1 MYTLSRRCYYEHKYT
16 SNYSSY
22 RTWKFS
28 KLANIIKEFG
38 KAIVIQDDKPI
49 YTINSITVD
58 DTSEYISDEEFYAYA
73 DKLLKKDAEVY
84 KQLAK

>member
-1 MYTLSRRCYYEHKYT
+1 MNINTQATIPVTELG
-16 SNYSSY
+16 N
-22 RTWKFS
+22 FS

-58 DTSEYISDEEFYAYA
+58 DTSEYISYEEFYAYA

>member
-1 MYTLSRRCYYEHKYT
+1 MNINTQATIPVTELG
-16 SNYSSY
+16 N
-22 RTWKFS
+22 FS

-49 YTINSITVD
+49 YTINSITVE
-58 DTSEYISDEEFYAYA
+58 DTREIISDEEFYAYA

>member
-1 MYTLSRRCYYEHKYT
+1 MNINTQATIPVTELG
-16 SNYSSY
+16 N
-22 RTWKFS
+22 FS

-58 DTSEYISDEEFYAYA
+58 DTSEYISDEDFYAYA
-73 DKLLKKDAEVY
+73 DKLLIKDAEVH

>member
-1 MYTLSRRCYYEHKYT
+1 MNINTQATIPVTELG
-16 SNYSSY
+16 N
-22 RTWKFS
+22 FS

-84 KQLAK
+84 KQLEK

>member
-1 MYTLSRRCYYEHKYT
+1 MNINTQATIQVTELG
-16 SNYSSY
+16 N
-22 RTWKFS
+22 FS

>member
-1 MYTLSRRCYYEHKYT
+1 MNINTQATIPVTELG
-16 SNYSSY
+16 N
-22 RTWKFS
+22 FS

-73 DKLLKKDAEVY
+73 DKLLKKDEEVY

>member
-1 MYTLSRRCYYEHKYT
+1 MNINTQATIPVTELG
-16 SNYSSY
+16 N
-22 RTWKFS
+22 FS

-58 DTSEYISDEEFYAYA
+58 DTSEYISD
-73 DKLLKKDAEVY
+73 
-84 KQLAK
+84 

>member
-1 MYTLSRRCYYEHKYT
+1 MNINTQATIPVTELG
-16 SNYSSY
+16 N
-22 RTWKFS
+22 FS
-28 KLANIIKEFG
+28 KLAKIIKEFG

>member
-1 MYTLSRRCYYEHKYT
+1 MNINTQATIPVTELG
-16 SNYSSY
+16 N
-22 RTWKFS
+22 FS

-49 YTINSITVD
+49 YTINSVTVD

>member
-1 MYTLSRRCYYEHKYT
+1 MNINTQATIPVTELG
-16 SNYSSY
+16 N
-22 RTWKFS
+22 FS

-58 DTSEYISDEEFYAYA
+58 DTSEYISDYEFYAYA

>member
-1 MYTLSRRCYYEHKYT
+1 MNINTQATIPVTELG
-16 SNYSSY
+16 N
-22 RTWKFS
+22 FS

-49 YTINSITVD
+49 YIITPITVD
-58 DTSEYISDEEFYAYA
+58 DTNEYVSDE
-73 DKLLKKDAEVY
+73 KLFASSNKFLKKNVEVY

>member
-1 MYTLSRRCYYEHKYT
+1 MNINTQATILVTELG
-16 SNYSSY
+16 N
-22 RTWKFS
+22 FS

>member
-1 MYTLSRRCYYEHKYT
+1 MNINTQATIPVTELG
-16 SNYSSY
+16 N
-22 RTWKFS
+22 FS

-58 DTSEYISDEEFYAYA
+58 DTSEYISDEEFYA
-73 DKLLKKDAEVY
+73 
-84 KQLAK
+84 

>member
-1 MYTLSRRCYYEHKYT
+1 MNINTQATIPVTELG
-16 SNYSSY
+16 N
-22 RTWKFS
+22 FS

-73 DKLLKKDAEVY
+73 DRLLKKDAEVY

>member
-1 MYTLSRRCYYEHKYT
+1 MNINTQATIPVTELG
-16 SNYSSY
+16 N
-22 RTWKFS
+22 FS

-73 DKLLKKDAEVY
+73 NKLLKKNAEVY

>member
-1 MYTLSRRCYYEHKYT
+1 MNINTQATIPVTELG
-16 SNYSSY
+16 N
-22 RTWKFS
+22 FS

-38 KAIVIQDDKPI
+38 KAIVTQDDKPI

>member
-1 MYTLSRRCYYEHKYT
+1 MDINTQATIPVTELG
-16 SNYSSY
+16 N
-22 RTWKFS
+22 FS

-49 YTINSITVD
+49 YIVNPITVD
-58 DTSEYISDEEFYAYA
+58 DTSEYVSDEKLFASSN
-73 DKLLKKDAEVY
+73 KLLKKNAEVY

>member
-1 MYTLSRRCYYEHKYT
+1 MNINTQATIPVTELG
-16 SNYSSY
+16 N
-22 RTWKFS
+22 FS

>member
-1 MYTLSRRCYYEHKYT
+1 MNINTQATIPVTELG
-16 SNYSSY
+16 N
-22 RTWKFS
+22 FS

-49 YTINSITVD
+49 YTINSINSITVD

>member
-1 MYTLSRRCYYEHKYT
+1 MNINTQATIPVTELG
-16 SNYSSY
+16 N
-22 RTWKFS
+22 FS

-58 DTSEYISDEEFYAYA
+58 DTGEYISDEEFYAYA

>member
-1 MYTLSRRCYYEHKYT
+1 MSINTQATIPVTELG
-16 SNYSSY
+16 N
-22 RTWKFS
+22 FS
-28 KLANIIKEFG
+28 KLSNIIKEFG

-58 DTSEYISDEEFYAYA
+58 DAKEYVSDEEFYAYA
-73 DKLLKKDAEVY
+73 DKLLKRDAEVY

>member
-1 MYTLSRRCYYEHKYT
+1 MDINTQATIPVTELG
-16 SNYSSY
+16 N
-22 RTWKFS
+22 FS

-49 YTINSITVD
+49 YTVNPITVD
-58 DTSEYISDEEFYAYA
+58 DTSEYVSDEKLSASS
-73 DKLLKKDAEVY
+73 DKFLKKNAEVY

>member
-1 MYTLSRRCYYEHKYT
+1 MNINTQATIPVTELG
-16 SNYSSY
+16 N
-22 RTWKFS
+22 FS

-73 DKLLKKDAEVY
+73 DKLLKKMRRY
-84 KQLAK
+84 INN

>member
-22 RTWKFS
+22 RTWKFFEIS
-28 KLANIIKEFG
+28 KYHQRVG

>member
-1 MYTLSRRCYYEHKYT
+1 MNINTQATIPVTELG
-16 SNYSSY
+16 N
-22 RTWKFS
+22 FS
-28 KLANIIKEFG
+28 KLAN
-38 KAIVIQDDKPI
+38 
-49 YTINSITVD
+49 TINSITVD

>member
-1 MYTLSRRCYYEHKYT
+1 MNINTQATIPVTELG
-16 SNYSSY
+16 N
-22 RTWKFS
+22 FS

-58 DTSEYISDEEFYAYA
+58 DTSEYISDEEFYASS
-73 DKLLKKDAEVY
+73 DKFLKKNVEVY

>member
-1 MYTLSRRCYYEHKYT
+1 MNINTQATIPFTELG
-16 SNYSSY
+16 N
-22 RTWKFS
+22 FS

>member
-1 MYTLSRRCYYEHKYT
+1 MDINTQATIPVTELG
-16 SNYSSY
+16 N
-22 RTWKFS
+22 FS

-49 YTINSITVD
+49 YTINSITVN

-73 DKLLKKDAEVY
+73 NKLLKKNAEVY

>member
-1 MYTLSRRCYYEHKYT
+1 MNINTQATIPVTELG
-16 SNYSSY
+16 N
-22 RTWKFS
+22 FS
-28 KLANIIKEFG
+28 KLSNIIKDFG

-49 YTINSITVD
+49 YIINPITVD

-73 DKLLKKDAEVY
+73 NKLLKKDAEVY

>member
-1 MYTLSRRCYYEHKYT
+1 MNINTQATIPVTELG
-16 SNYSSY
+16 N
-22 RTWKFS
+22 FS

-73 DKLLKKDAEVY
+73 DKLLKKRCGGI
-84 KQLAK
+84 

>member
-1 MYTLSRRCYYEHKYT
+1 MNINTQATIPVTELG
-16 SNYSSY
+16 N
-22 RTWKFS
+22 FS

-38 KAIVIQDDKPI
+38 NAIVIQDDKPI

>member
-1 MYTLSRRCYYEHKYT
+1 MNINTQATIPVTELG
-16 SNYSSY
+16 N
-22 RTWKFS
+22 FS

-49 YTINSITVD
+49 YTINPITVD
-58 DTSEYISDEEFYAYA
+58 NTTEYISDEEFYAYA